1 MSYDFAIW
9 EGDAP
14 TSGHN
19 AAATFKALFS
29 HYLEGALVAPTEKI
43 QLYSEALA
51 AHFPD
56 HESDDGVVAITT
68 SQGRAAIP
76 ERWPLF
82 LSQELRDIG
91 NYVIVDTARDDYF
104 AQARNDDGT
113 FSLEYRDGSP
123 QQHYQVQGVD
133 LGDVTEALSQW
144 SEHRRDFITNHTWQ
158 RLTLWD

>member
-1 MSYDFAIW
+1 M
-9 EGDAP
+9 
-14 TSGHN
+14 
-19 AAATFKALFS
+19 
-29 HYLEGALVAPTEKI
+29 VAER
-43 QLYSEALA
+43 LA
-51 AHFPD
+51 QEHGLIFFDPQKVPAR
-56 HESDDGVVAITT
+56 DGGVTITT

-82 LSQELRDIG
+82 LSQELRDAG
-91 NYVIVDTARDDYF
+91 NYVIVDTDRDDYY

-133 LGDVTEALSQW
+133 LADVTEALSQW

-158 RLTLWD
+158 RLTLWTDDAMKFQPPWRIHRTSTPTLTR